1 MLLSS
6 VEYIRPETIGEAIS
20 ALGSAPTARVL
31 AGGQSLINVLKQR
44 VATCE
49 LLVDVSRL
57 EPLRSI
63 DIGSDG
69 SAEIGA
75 AVTYDDLD
83 RSSALRGSHAKVS
96 EVAEFTV
103 DQQVRCRGTIGGNA
117 CFNDPTSNF
126 PPLLVA
132 LEATMVITGADGERE
147 VAAEDFFHGPLHTA
161 VQAGELLRAI
171 RLPPLAGRGI
181 GYVSIQLAED
191 SWALARACAVL
202 SGNGVIDDVRVV
214 LGCVAP
220 APLRATALEER
231 LRGGE
236 RTAVAIEAA
245 APAAREGLAPVSD
258 VHASGE
264 YRREMA
270 AVVAKRALLQ
280 ATGAASA

>member
-1 MLLSS
+1 MLLSA
-6 VEYIRPETIGEAIS
+6 VEYIRPESIEEAIS

-31 AGGQSLINVLKQR
+31 AGGQSLINVLKHR
-44 VATCE
+44 VATCD

-57 EPLRSI
+57 EVLRGI
-63 DIGSDG
+63 EVGSDG

-75 AVTYDDLD
+75 AVTYDELD
-83 RSSALRGSHAKVS
+83 RSTALRTAHAKVS
-96 EVAEFTV
+96 EVAAFTV
-103 DQQVRCRGTIGGNA
+103 DQQVRCRGTLGGNA
-117 CFNDPTSNF
+117 CFSDPTSNF

-132 LEATMVITGADGERE
+132 LEATMVITGPDGERE
-147 VAAEDFFHGPLHTA
+147 VPADDFFRGPLATA
-161 VQAGELLRAI
+161 VEPGELLRAI
-171 RLPPLAGRGI
+171 RLPPLGGRGI

-202 SGNGVIDDVRVV
+202 TVNGVIEDVRVV

-220 APLRATALEER
+220 TPRRASALEER
-231 LRGGE
+231 LRCGRPTVE
-236 RTAVAIEAA
+236 TIEAA

-270 AVVAKRALLQ
+270 AVAAKRALIE
-280 ATGAASA
+280 ASGIPA